1 MGKEIKSA
9 MTDPFPSPTDQLE
22 VERLLYR
29 EAYCLDIRDWQG
41 WLGCYADDAMY
52 WIPAWATETELT
64 TDPEVEL
71 ALMYMPDK
79 TGLDDRV
86 YRIMSRD
93 SYASTPMPRSCH
105 VVGNVLVLDGSAD
118 AMTVAASWTVHLYH
132 MHKGARMH
140 GGRYEYRL
148 ERRDGSL
155 KIAAKKV
162 VFLNDKVDVPLDV
175 YNV

>member
-1 MGKEIKSA
+1 MADIA
-9 MTDPFPSPTDQLE
+9 VTPTLQLE

-29 EAYCLDIRDWQG
+29 EAYCLDTRDWQG
-41 WLGCYADDAMY
+41 WLACYWEDATF
-52 WIPAWATETELT
+52 WIPAWANETELT
-64 TDPEVEL
+64 RDPEVEL
-71 ALMYMPDK
+71 ALMYMGDK

-93 SYASTPMPRSCH
+93 SYASTPLPRSCH
-105 VVGNVLVLDGSAD
+105 VVGNALILEASEDEVKA
-118 AMTVAASWTVHLYH
+118 AASWTVHLYH
-132 MHKGARMH
+132 MHKGARTH

-148 ERRDGSL
+148 SRREEEL
-155 KIAAKKV
+155 KIAAKTV

>member
-1 MGKEIKSA
+1 MGET
-9 MTDPFPSPTDQLE
+9 MTPTLQLE
-22 VERLLYR
+22 VERLIYR
-29 EAYCLDIRDWQG
+29 EAYCLDTRDWDG
-41 WLGCYADDAMY
+41 WLACYADDATY

-86 YRIMSRD
+86 YRIQSRD

-105 VVGNVLVLDGSAD
+105 VVSNVLILDGSVD
-118 AMTVAASWTVHLYH
+118 DMTVATSWTVHLYH
-132 MHKGARMH
+132 HQKGARMH

-148 ERRDGSL
+148 RRDEGAL
-155 KIAAKKV
+155 TIAAKKII
-162 VFLNDKVDVPLDV
+162 FLNDKVDVPLDV